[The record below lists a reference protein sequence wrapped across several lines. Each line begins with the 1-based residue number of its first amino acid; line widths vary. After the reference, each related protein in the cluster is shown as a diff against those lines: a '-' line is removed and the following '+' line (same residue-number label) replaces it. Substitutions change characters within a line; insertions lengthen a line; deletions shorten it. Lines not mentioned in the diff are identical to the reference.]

1 MNPPKTKS
9 IITRNLLA
17 AAVCSVAAM
26 PAIAQDA
33 GDWQFR
39 LGLGYIATDTG
50 NDDLVFEGSKLDTFN
65 IDVDDQLGVVFDLT
79 YFMSPNWAVEL
90 LASTPFEHDIDGA
103 GALAGLGEIGDTK
116 HLPPTLSL
124 QYHFFPDQT
133 FRPYVGA
140 GLNYTLFFDDSTN
153 AGLHEGV
160 VATANGAL
168 GTNLS
173 GGNTNLSIDDSF
185 GPALQAGLDIDLSET
200 WFWNVNVR
208 YIMID
213 VDATLKTSTFDPAGG
228 ETVFTSTLDTEID
241 PFVLS
246 TQLGFRF

>member
-1 MNPPKTKS
+1 MKS
-9 IITRNLLA
+9 VISRNLLA
-17 AAVCSVAAM
+17 ATVISVAAAM
-26 PAIAQDA
+26 PAVAQEQ
-33 GDWQFR
+33 GDWQLRF
-39 LGLGYIATDTG
+39 GLGYIATDTG
-50 NDDLVFEGSKLDTFN
+50 NDDLVFEGTTLDTFN
-65 IDVDDQLGVVFDLT
+65 IDVNDQLGVVFDLT

-90 LASTPFEHDIDGA
+90 LASTPYEHEIDGA
-103 GALAGLGEIGDTK
+103 GALAGLGKIGDTK

-124 QYHFFPDQT
+124 QYHFAPNQK

-168 GTNLS
+168 GTNFS
-173 GGNTNLSIDDSF
+173 GGDTNLSIDDSF
-185 GPALQAGLDIDLSET
+185 GAALQAGLDVDLSET
-200 WFWNVNVR
+200 WFLNFNVR

-213 VDATLKTSTFDPAGG
+213 VDATLRTSTFDPAGA
-228 ETVFTSTLDTEID
+228 ETVFTSTLDTDID
-241 PFVLS
+241 PFVVS

>member
-1 MNPPKTKS
+1 MKTVT
-9 IITRNLLA
+9 TRNLLA
-17 AAVCSVAAM
+17 AAVVSVAAAM
-26 PAIAQDA
+26 PAVAQDA

-39 LGLGYIATDTG
+39 VGLGYIATDTG
-50 NDDLVFEGSKLDTFN
+50 NDDLVFEGTTLDTFN

-79 YFMSPNWAVEL
+79 YFLSPNWGVEL

-103 GALAGLGEIGDTK
+103 GALAGLNKIGDTK

-124 QYHFFPDQT
+124 QYHFSPGQK

-153 AGLHEGV
+153 ARLHEGV

-168 GTNLS
+168 GTS
-173 GGNTNLSIDDSF
+173 FAGGDTNLSIDDSF
-185 GPALQAGLDIDLSET
+185 GAAFQAGLDVDLTEK
-200 WFWNVNVR
+200 WFWNLNVR

-213 VDATLKTSTFDPAGG
+213 VDATLRTSTFDPAGT
-228 ETVFTSTLDTEID
+228 EAVFISKLDTEID
-241 PFVLS
+241 PFVFS
-246 TQLGFRF
+246 TQVGFRF

>member
-1 MNPPKTKS
+1 MKTVT
-9 IITRNLLA
+9 TRNLLA
-17 AAVCSVAAM
+17 AAVVSVAAAM
-26 PAIAQDA
+26 PAVAQEA

-50 NDDLVFEGSKLDTFN
+50 NDDLVFSGMPLDTFN

-79 YFMSPNWAVEL
+79 YFLSPNWGIEL
-90 LASTPFEHDIDGA
+90 LASTPYTHDIDGA
-103 GALAGLGEIGDTK
+103 GALAGLGKIGETK

-124 QYHFFPDQT
+124 QYHFSPGQK

-140 GLNYTLFFDDSTN
+140 GLNYTLFVDDSTN
-153 AGLHEGV
+153 QGLHDGV

-168 GTNLS
+168 GTNFS
-173 GGNTNLSIDDSF
+173 GGNTNLSIDESF
-185 GPALQAGLDIDLSET
+185 GAAFQAGLDVDLSEK
-200 WFWNVNVR
+200 WFLNLNVR

-213 VDATLKTSTFDPAGG
+213 VDAGLRTSTFDPAGNEQLFFSRL
-228 ETVFTSTLDTEID
+228 ETDID
-241 PFVLS
+241 PFIYS